1 MYSYDPLGRR
11 ASKTVTGGINEDIR
25 YLYDGAEV
33 IADTDTS
40 NVVQRRYIYGPG
52 VDEPVAMYAGSG
64 TSVNIRRFYMADP
77 QGSVIGIT
85 DASGVP
91 QDSHS
96 YSAFGMP
103 DDWDSGTTGNPLR
116 YTDQRWDGSITTAR
130 GTTARL
136 WGGS

>member
-1 MYSYDPLGRR
+1 
-11 ASKTVTGGINEDIR
+11 VTGNITEAIR

-33 IADTDTS
+33 IADTNTS

-52 VDEPVAMYAGSG
+52 ADEPVAMYAGSG

-85 DASGVP
+85 DASGVL

-103 DDWDSGTTGNPLR
+103 DDWGTDTTGNPLR
-116 YTDQRWDGSITTAR
+116 YTGQRWDAESGLYYYRAR
-130 GTTARL
+130 YYSPALGRFLTMDPIGLAM
-136 WGGS
+136 G